1 MISFAWNHS
10 TVIEFENVLLQAFQ
24 ISNLIR
30 EYIEVL
36 HKYGSTDDNASRN
49 LQSIYGPG
57 ITALYQHQPP
67 PRHNPEENMY
77 MMHSSAAVNNM
88 QIYQSTRPT
97 PMFQKPSPALI
108 EDISV

>member
-1 MISFAWNHS
+1 MF
-10 TVIEFENVLLQAFQ
+10 QAFQ

-36 HKYGSTDDNASRN
+36 QNYGPTDNNAARN

-57 ITALYQHQPP
+57 ISALYQHQPP
-67 PRHNPEENMY
+67 QRFNQEDVMY
-77 MMHSSAAVNNM
+77 TMYAKTANTM
-88 QIYQSTRPT
+88 QSYE
-97 PMFQKPSPALI
+97 MAKPASILHKPVPALI